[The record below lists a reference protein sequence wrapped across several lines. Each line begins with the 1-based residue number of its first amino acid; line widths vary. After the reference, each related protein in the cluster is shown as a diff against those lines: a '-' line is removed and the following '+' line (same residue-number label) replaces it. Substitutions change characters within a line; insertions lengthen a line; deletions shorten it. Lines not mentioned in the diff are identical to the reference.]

1 MPCSFDFD
9 WKHRIF
15 RVRFHGRLADDD
27 LKEMYAVGYKLV
39 FRTQPHAGMVDLS
52 AVTSFEIS
60 PAAIRQLAKSAPMM
74 PDPSLNRVVIA
85 PTPEMYAFASSFEM
99 QTEKNRPNLFIVRTE
114 GEALTILGVPQLR
127 FEPLEPK

>member
-9 WKHRIF
+9 WKHRIL

-52 AVTSFEIS
+52 AVTSFEVS
-60 PAAIRQLAKSAPMM
+60 PEAIRQLAKSAPMM
-74 PDPSLNRVVIA
+74 PDPSLSRVVIA
-85 PTPEMYAFASSFEM
+85 PSPETFAFASSFEM
-99 QTEKNRPNLFIVRTE
+99 QTEKSRPNLFIVRTE